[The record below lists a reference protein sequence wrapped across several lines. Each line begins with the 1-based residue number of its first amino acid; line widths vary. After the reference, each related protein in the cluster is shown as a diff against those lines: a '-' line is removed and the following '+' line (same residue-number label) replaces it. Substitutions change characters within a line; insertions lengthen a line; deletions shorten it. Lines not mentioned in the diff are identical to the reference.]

1 MKMTILLISAVL
13 LGLSTAAQAQS
24 DFTTG
29 TRADRG
35 NGAYWRGGAHSG
47 GVYRHG
53 SVGRGLYGYAP
64 GHHAHPHKKYSR

>member
-1 MKMTILLISAVL
+1 MMKITTLLIMAAF

-35 NGAYWRGGAHSG
+35 NGAYWRGGAHSTG
-47 GVYRHG
+47 IYRHG
-53 SVGRGLYGYAP
+53 ARGLYAYAP
-64 GHHAHPHKKYSR
+64 RHHRRVEEREP

>member
-1 MKMTILLISAVL
+1 MKMTILLMTAAL
-13 LGLSTAAQAQS
+13 LSLSTAAQAQS

-47 GVYRHG
+47 GHG
-53 SVGRGLYGYAP
+53 SGLYAYAP
-64 GHHAHPHKKYSR
+64 GHHARHHGNNSR